1 MARLA
6 VPSIT
11 GPDHTFH
18 WNIRAQVRVSVPDRG
33 MTGRPQPERV
43 ITMSRIDPSR
53 RQRLKMLVVGLMVGA
68 VAVSA
73 TACGGANAG
82 AAAAAPVAEAKTVNI
97 ALTGKIDADTG
108 PAGTFTG
115 KDGWPAV
122 APSDITFAKGDTV
135 ELTIKEYDDAP
146 TALPAGSP
154 SRTVAGGTMTVNAV
168 AGTTVSNA
176 NIAHT
181 FTIAALGINVPLTK
195 APTDGVSTTVFTFTV
210 NKAGSYTWSCMTP
223 CGGGANGMTGSMS
236 TKDWMKGNGI
246 VS

>member
-1 MARLA
+1 
-6 VPSIT
+6 
-11 GPDHTFH
+11 
-18 WNIRAQVRVSVPDRG
+18 VSVAL
-33 MTGRPQPERV
+33 
-43 ITMSRIDPSR
+43 
-53 RQRLKMLVVGLMVGA
+53 LKYDE
-68 VAVSA
+68 
-73 TACGGANAG
+73 ACRA
-82 AAAAAPVAEAKTVNI
+82 VAEAKTVNI

-223 CGGGANGMTGSMS
+223 CGGGANGMTGSMA
-236 TKDWMKGNGI
+236 TKGWMKGNVIG
-246 VS
+246 S